1 MLDPKLTSDQLWTV
15 LDTIQGDDLTS
26 ILSHPSSSEKH
37 MVKLLERQDLGEAF
51 LKKLAQSQWMKNA
64 RVQFYFVNHQQAPL
78 ADAMNFVKFL
88 FWRDLNLVL
97 TNFRIATEVRHMA
110 ESMLIQRLPAL
121 ATGEK
126 VTLARMAAGQVLKML
141 RLEKDPRV
149 VQGLLENPRITED
162 DVLFLI
168 NQPRTPAPV
177 LEQVA
182 RDPKWSSRR
191 EIRIALLRNGS
202 TPTSLAITFI
212 SSLNL
217 TELRTL
223 LSDPKVPLSVR
234 RMIETKIGVRR

>member
-15 LDTIQGDDLTS
+15 LDTIQGEDLMSLLT
-26 ILSHPSSSEKH
+26 HPSTSEKH
-37 MVKLLERQDLGEAF
+37 VVKLLERQDLGEVF

-64 RVQFYFVNHQQAPL
+64 RVQFYFVNHPQAPL

-97 TNFRIATEVRHMA
+97 VNFRVATEVRHMA

-162 DVLFLI
+162 DVLFLV

-191 EIRIALLRNGS
+191 EVRVALLRNGS

-234 RMIETKIGVRR
+234 RMIETKVGARR

>member
-15 LDTIQGDDLTS
+15 LDTIQGEDLVS
-26 ILSHPSSSEKH
+26 ILAHPSSSEKH
-37 MVKLLERQDLGEAF
+37 IVKLLERQDLGEVF
-51 LKKLAQSQWMKNA
+51 LRKLAQSQWMKHP
-64 RVQFYFVNHQQAPL
+64 RVQFYFVNHHQAPL
-78 ADAMNFVKFL
+78 SDAMNFVKFL

-97 TNFRIATEVRHMA
+97 TNFRVATEVRHAA

-126 VTLARMAAGQVLKML
+126 ITLARLAAGQVLKML

-162 DVLFLI
+162 DVLFLV

-191 EIRIALLRNGS
+191 EVRIALLRNGS
-202 TPTSLAITFI
+202 TPLSSATSVLP
-212 SSLNL
+212 SSGPCF
-217 TELRTL
+217 RI
-223 LSDPKVPLSVR
+223 R
-234 RMIETKIGVRR
+234 RFPFRYAG

>member
-1 MLDPKLTSDQLWTV
+1 MLDTKLTSDQLWTV
-15 LDTIQGDDLTS
+15 LETIQGEDLFS
-26 ILSHPSSSEKH
+26 LLSHPSASEKH
-37 MVKLLERQDLGEAF
+37 IVKLLERQDLGEAF
-51 LKKLAQSQWMKNA
+51 LRKTAQSQWMKHP
-64 RVQFYFVNHQQAPL
+64 RVQFYFVNHPQAPL
-78 ADAMNFVKFL
+78 ADSMNFVKFL

-97 TNFRIATEVRHMA
+97 TNFRIPTEVRHAA

-126 VTLARMAAGQVLKML
+126 ITLARLAAGQVLKML

-191 EIRIALLRNGS
+191 EVRVALLRNGS
-202 TPTSLAITFI
+202 TPLALAVSFI
-212 SSLNL
+212 SSLSL

-223 LSDPKVPLSVR
+223 LSDPKVPLPVR
-234 RMIETKIGVRR
+234 RMIETRVGARR